1 MTSPEERGSE
11 EELLVPS
18 DSTSNKKP
26 WGVLD
31 DVHSTCFPPAL
42 SVTAMQL
49 EMAGRANKDSGIHQ
63 RSDR

>member
-1 MTSPEERGSE
+1 MTSPEERGE

-18 DSTSNKKP
+18 DSTSENP

-31 DVHSTCFPPAL
+31 NVHSNPPPLAL

-49 EMAGRANKDSGIHQ
+49 EMAGRANKDLDVHQ